1 MKKIA
6 LVTCYFQHNYGSQL
20 QALATQMICD
30 KLNWPNE
37 TICIDGLKREI
48 NRAKYR
54 YFLSHCLDI
63 HTIKD
68 KMGTVRKWVA
78 KKTNK
83 EYAAKLQARNELFSR
98 FAQEKFR
105 LSQRYNSKDELGKNA
120 DQYSAFI
127 VGSDQ
132 LWLPSNITANYYTLN
147 FVPDGTGIRKIAYAT
162 SFGVS
167 ELPSKQA
174 QMAREFL
181 PRFDSIMVREESGK
195 KLVKQLINRDVPIVC
210 DPTLLFCAEEWGA
223 VIPQKRRINEPYI
236 LCYFLGNNPKQRTW
250 AKELAQITYLKIVQ
264 LPNLD
269 EYINS
274 DEGFADY
281 PLYDVDPLDFV
292 SLIRDAEYVL
302 TDSFHCTAL
311 SALHQKTFFC
321 FRRYQDD
328 GIVSTNGRLYS
339 LLKSIGLS
347 ERMITAK
354 ESVDEC
360 LQMQIDYAAVNK
372 CIEQLRQFSIESLK
386 NAIIGN

>member
-30 KLNWPNE
+30 KLDWPNE
-37 TICIDGLKREI
+37 TICIDGLKTEI

-54 YFLSHCLDI
+54 YFLSHSLDI

-68 KMGTVRKWVA
+68 KMGTVRKWFA

-83 EYAAKLQARNELFSR
+83 EYATKLQARDELFSR

-105 LSQRYNSKDELGKNA
+105 LSQRFNSKAELGKNT
-120 DQYSAFI
+120 DKYSAFI

-132 LWLPSNITANYYTLN
+132 LWLPSNISANYYTLN
-147 FVPDGTGIRKIAYAT
+147 FVPNGTNTRKVAYAT

-167 ELPSKQA
+167 KLPAKQA
-174 QMAREFL
+174 QMARKFL
-181 PRFDSIMVREESGK
+181 PSFDSIMVREESGK
-195 KLVKQLINRDVPIVC
+195 KLVKQLIDRDVPIVC
-210 DPTLLFCAEEWGA
+210 DPTLLFSSEEWGG
-223 VIPQKRRINEPYI
+223 VIPQNRLIKEPYI
-236 LCYFLGNNPKQRTW
+236 LCYFLGNNPKQRSW
-250 AKELAQITYLKIVQ
+250 AKELARITHLKIVQ

-269 EYINS
+269 EYIKS
-274 DEGFADY
+274 DEDFADY
-281 PLYDVDPLDFV
+281 PLYEVDPLDFV
-292 SLIRDAEYVL
+292 SLIRDAKYVL

-328 GIVSTNGRLYS
+328 GTVSTNGRLYS

-347 ERMITAK
+347 ERMLTAK
-354 ESVDEC
+354 ESVDDC
-360 LQMQIDYAAVNK
+360 LQMQIDYETVYK
-372 CIEQLRQFSIESLK
+372 CIEQFRLFSIESLK
-386 NAIIGN
+386 KAINGN

>member
-1 MKKIA
+1 MEKIA

-30 KLNWPNE
+30 KFDWPNE
-37 TICIDGLKREI
+37 TICIDGLKPEI

-68 KMGTVRKWVA
+68 KMGTVRKGFA
-78 KKTNK
+78 QRTNK
-83 EYAAKLQARNELFSR
+83 KYATKLKLRDDLFSQ

-105 LSQRYNSKDELGKNA
+105 LSQQYNSKAELGKNA
-120 DQYSAFI
+120 GKYSAFI

-132 LWLPSNITANYYTLN
+132 LWLPSNITADYYTLN
-147 FVPDGTGIRKIAYAT
+147 YVPDGAGILKIAYAT

-167 ELPSKQA
+167 KLPAKQA

-210 DPTLLFCAEEWGA
+210 DPTLLFCAEEWRG

-236 LCYFLGNNPKQRTW
+236 LCYFLGNNPKQRIW
-250 AKELAQITYLKIVQ
+250 AKELASNTHLKIVQ

-269 EYINS
+269 EYIKS

-292 SLIRDAEYVL
+292 SLIRDAEFVL

-311 SALHQKTFFC
+311 SALHQKIFFC

-328 GIVSTNGRLYS
+328 GTVSTNGRLYS

-347 ERMITAK
+347 ERMLTAE
-354 ESVDEC
+354 ESVEKC
-360 LQMQIDYAAVNK
+360 LQMKIDYAAVNK

-386 NAIIGN
+386 NAINCN